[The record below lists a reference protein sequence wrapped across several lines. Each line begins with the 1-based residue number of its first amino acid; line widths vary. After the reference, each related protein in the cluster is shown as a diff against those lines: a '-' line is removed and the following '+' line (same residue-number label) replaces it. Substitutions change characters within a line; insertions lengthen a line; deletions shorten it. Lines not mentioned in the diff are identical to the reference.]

1 MEEYKQWLNKAEDDL
16 LWTKNSLNGKIWYG
30 ACFSAQQAAEK
41 ALKGYLISY
50 EKPLRKIHDL
60 RALLEDCIL
69 IDKDFKSIRKDSI
82 SLNSY
87 YVVTRY
93 PAYEEIDKYTQEQAH
108 EAYEHAVKV
117 VEFVKS
123 KLQ

>member
-50 EKPLRKIHDL
+50 EKPLRKIH
-60 RALLEDCIL
+60 
-69 IDKDFKSIRKDSI
+69 
-82 SLNSY
+82 
-87 YVVTRY
+87 
-93 PAYEEIDKYTQEQAH
+93 AYEEIDKYTQEQAH
-108 EAYEHAVKV
+108 EAYEHAAKV

-123 KLQ
+123 KLK